1 VPKTDLASHEAWLE
15 SQRRS
20 RARRFAAV
28 RRLRLQRG
36 RRAAVGVVIAS
47 LTLASGGALAATH
60 TGGTRAGSAVH
71 AAGSTVKALQ
81 SALGLTPDGIYGP
94 QTRRAVRRFQR
105 AHGLVVDGI
114 AGPATLGALG
124 ITARSASRTTRS
136 TASGSAASVLA
147 HIAACESG
155 GNPAAI
161 SSGGRYR
168 GKYQF
173 TRATWHALGGTGDPA
188 KASEAEQDRLALALY
203 QQRGTQPWPVCGRGA

>member
-1 VPKTDLASHEAWLE
+1 VPTTDLASHDPWLE

-20 RARRFAAV
+20 RARRFTAI

-60 TGGTRAGSAVH
+60 TGGASAGSAVH
-71 AAGSTVKALQ
+71 AAGSSVKALQ

-124 ITARSASRTTRS
+124 ITARSATRTTRS
-136 TASGSAASVLA
+136 APSGSAASVLA
-147 HIAACESG
+147 RIAACESG

-173 TRATWHALGGTGDPA
+173 TRSTWRSLGGTGDPA

-203 QQRGTQPWPVCGRGA
+203 RQRGTQPWPVCGRGA